1 MWITLITRMNQQC
14 NNKMRGSA
22 NIVWLSLKHVVYII
36 RKLPTLDTKNRTH
49 QGIQSKG
56 KATNALSICFFFFYL
71 FACWKVILAWRN
83 SLEQMP

>member
-1 MWITLITRMNQQC
+1 MLYEDHLDYEANQQY

-49 QGIQSKG
+49 QGIQS
-56 KATNALSICFFFFYL
+56 
-71 FACWKVILAWRN
+71 
-83 SLEQMP
+83 